1 MARFCAHASKSL
13 LQNWIDVAAQLAA
26 WRFQGRK
33 PVGNMMNLQK
43 VDVLRGG
50 AINGQAAAK
59 RRLRQFKRIKPGRQ
73 RCWGRRMEICLH
85 HPAP

>member
-43 VDVLRGG
+43 VEVLRGG

-59 RRLRQFKRIKPGRQ
+59 RRLRQFKRIKAGRQ
-73 RCWGRRMEICLH
+73 RCRVRRLKIGLID
-85 HPAP
+85 PAP

>member
-1 MARFCAHASKSL
+1 
-13 LQNWIDVAAQLAA
+13 
-26 WRFQGRK
+26 
-33 PVGNMMNLQK
+33 MNLQK
-43 VDVLRGG
+43 VEVLRGG